1 MKLHLS
7 RFVNDPAHEY
17 ASLINDRKQLRVE
30 HSHDFYEL
38 FMVNRGS
45 AVHRVNSANQLVD
58 KGTIVFVRPDDV
70 HAYDQMSRDFEIIN
84 MIVSISMMQDVFQYL
99 GDSFDCS
106 RLTEPTLPVAHR
118 ISPNDYATIVVQLEQ
133 LVLAGHRLGPRS
145 EAVFRFTLMS
155 IVFHCFPPAPKV
167 ERPDIPDWLRG
178 LCLEMMKRDNFTEG
192 MPALRRLANS
202 SAEHLARTFRRYLG
216 TTPTDFVNNL
226 RLEYAARTIASTK
239 TKIVDICESAGF
251 DSLSHFYHLFGEKY
265 GAPPNTF
272 RKMAADPSFE
282 HSMSDEPV
290 LESGLPYGIPFMS
303 SSGARLL
310 QKNR

>member
-1 MKLHLS
+1 MKLFLS
-7 RFVNDPAHEY
+7 CFADKTLHKY
-17 ASLINDRKQLRVE
+17 ASIINDKRQLRVE
-30 HSHDFYEL
+30 HSHDYYEL
-38 FMVNRGS
+38 FMVNCGS
-45 AVHRVNSANQLVD
+45 AVHKVNGANQWVS
-58 KGTIVFVRPDDV
+58 KGTVVFVRPDDV
-70 HAYDQMSRDFEIIN
+70 HSYEHMSRDFEIIN
-84 MIVSISMMQDVFQYL
+84 MLVSTATVWKVFQYL
-99 GDSFDCS
+99 GDSFASS
-106 RLTEPTLPVAHR
+106 RLTEPRLPVVCQLA
-118 ISPNDYATIVVQLEQ
+118 PNDYAMLVVQLEK
-133 LVLAGHRLGPRS
+133 LVLAKHRLGPRS
-145 EAVFRFTLMS
+145 DALYRFTLMS
-155 IVFHCFPPAPKV
+155 FIFHCFPPDPED
-167 ERPDIPDWLRG
+167 ERPDMPVWLRG